1 MSLSSSSENNLDEIY
16 YKIIKS
22 IGKTKHGEL
31 FLVSFDGIDKEYI
44 KKEKKRK
51 KNELEKQEK
60 KKKEKED
67 EIKAYEEKKIE
78 IKDIFIPK
86 QTIEKGKFYDIIIKM
101 DLLNELI
108 VNGWEI
114 YFSEEGKKNY
124 EKYKKENIITVSVMG
139 ESNRGKSFLLEKICN
154 IEVPKG
160 FTEKTEG
167 ISVKYFVTDQ
177 LKCALIDTAGGQT
190 PLIKNEKYNKYFKI
204 FFQNI
209 LINDVTKEVEKKMKN
224 EKDENVKEEL
234 NKKIEEIKKI
244 ENIDEL
250 KQNNENVYYRALKYL
265 ILDKS
270 ITEQI
275 IKDYILNKSRII
287 FVVIGQLTINEQLL
301 INNLKIDNNYDEI
314 IIIHN
319 LLNFVKISQV
329 KNYINDVLKKSIY
342 FDLKEMSMI
351 EIDGSL
357 NKNQNNI
364 YFIEKLNNDNNSQT
378 IRHLIIAN
386 DSKQSEAG
394 KYYNYSCINYLRNIL
409 VSVSN
414 PKKFDIIEELKDF
427 ISEKSFNYIEK
438 EKSDNKIP
446 IEKDNFE
453 IINDN
458 NNNLKLV
465 LKNIN
470 NLKLKR
476 LVADE
481 SGNFKYF
488 GNAFSPSFTY
498 YKEFLNDIECFVIA
512 IELAGKIKKL
522 RQKIS
527 LMNNGK
533 YFISITGIKEL
544 PFIHK
549 NYLNYSDID
558 EDEFRIEFEINTDEY
573 ELKNPKYIKN
583 IQSDGII
590 KLYYEIPNKNE
601 NSNEIVF
608 EEKNND
614 KKKKKKKKNKE
625 EKE

>member
-1 MSLSSSSENNLDEIY
+1 MSDDKDQPKPIDNNEYDIEKDESKNKKNDNKSDLDQESKNIENDLN
-16 YKIIKS
+16 K
-22 IGKTKHGEL
+22 
-31 FLVSFDGIDKEYI
+31 IDKDKIEKEKINEEYQ
-44 KKEKKRK
+44 KKEEEDKQKKLKYER
-51 KNELEKQEK
+51 
-60 KKKEKED
+60 KKKEEKEK
-67 EIKAYEEKKIE
+67 IFNQYKEKRID

-86 QTIEKGKFYDIIIKM
+86 VKYDKENFYDIIIKIN
-101 DLLNELI
+101 LINELLI
-108 VNGWEI
+108 DGWEI
-114 YFSEEGKKNY
+114 IYSK
-124 EKYKKENIITVSVMG
+124 EKYKQNINKKLIPISVIG
-139 ESNRGKSFLLEKICN
+139 ESNRGKSYLLGRICN
-154 IEVPKG
+154 IDLPIG
-160 FTEKTEG
+160 FNEKTEG
-167 ISVKYFVTDQ
+167 ISVKYLSIGQ
-177 LKCALIDTAGGQT
+177 SYCALIDSAGGQT
-190 PLIKNEKYNKYFKI
+190 PIIKDNK
-204 FFQNI
+204 
-209 LINDVTKEVEKKMKN
+209 
-224 EKDENVKEEL
+224 
-234 NKKIEEIKKI
+234 
-244 ENIDEL
+244 
-250 KQNNENVYYRALKYL
+250 NNENVYYRALKYL

-342 FDLKEMSMI
+342 FDLKEMSMK

-364 YFIEKLNNDNNSQT
+364 YFIEKLNNNNNSQT

-394 KYYNYSCINYLRNIL
+394 KYYNYSCINYLRNL

-573 ELKNPKYIKN
+573 ELKNTKYIKY

-590 KLYYEIPNKNE
+590 KLYYEIRNKNE
-601 NSNEIVF
+601 NSNEIVI